1 MSDSEDSTST
11 GGGEQVIEDVSDESH
26 DPTSNNDDNIMQ
38 DDEESEPEISSK
50 PTRNTTTR
58 TTRGSSRAN
67 YKESSSDEE
76 ENENQD
82 TIEDDEEIISTTTT
96 PVRSRRS
103 RAEPKNYNVDDAF
116 KQLESVVDDEE
127 PEESDIPKRARRF
140 RRNPSSS
147 SASSST
153 TGTTT
158 GRVVRRGANNK
169 SAGIG
174 AGDYEIP
181 KRGLRERSKK
191 VNYAENDEE
200 EAMEDEEQTI
210 QDTATQEEGS
220 ESQMVVDDEE
230 EIVPVKSKRTVSRTV
245 KRGGGGGNTTKT
257 RARTARAKKPA
268 QRKRVVDSDDD
279 DEEDVDDNLTSS
291 ESSDDD
297 TSEDNEEDHA
307 ENEID
312 EGPTIVLDEDKDDVI
327 EAILACRERKQEEE
341 GLDDDDE
348 NASDEQNGA
357 SSSDGKKS
365 TSKGEVVIEYLCKY
379 KKKSYLHCEWIPR
392 SELDEDIQTRNKLN
406 RFHKQYDVKYF
417 EGLEEYFNP
426 EFVEVERII
435 DRGIWDGS
443 EVYLVK
449 WKGLSYAEA
458 TWEFE
463 EKIEDKD
470 KIEQYKKFNKIPPAN
485 ERRIPSRPAPNKFK
499 KMEESPSFKDGNQL
513 REYQLEGLNW
523 LVFCWY
529 QRRSSILADEM
540 GLGKTVQTVATLE
553 YLRAFENIRG
563 PFLIVAPLSTV
574 EHWRREFENWTD
586 MNVIVFHG
594 NVDARNMIKN
604 HEFFYKDPK
613 TGKHVHQKL
622 YKFNTLITT
631 YEIVMAESS
640 FLSKIPWQYLV
651 VDEGHRLKNHTSKLT
666 QVLKTFSAGHKLL
679 LTGTPIQNNLTE
691 LFSLLQFLDPDTFY
705 DLDEFSEMY
714 GDLQGE
720 GGSERVEELH
730 KLISPYILRRL
741 KEDVEK
747 SIPPKEEIVVEVVPT
762 SIQKAYEQ
770 AIFKRN
776 REFLMRGVSKAQNI
790 PKLTN
795 VLMELRKVCNHPF
808 LVSGAEENITRGMSD
823 TEINEALIKSCSK
836 MILVDKLLKKLREGG
851 HKVLIFS
858 QMVLVLNILEDY
870 LRYRGYTYVRL
881 DGTIKGSIRQQA
893 IDRFNDPNIDTFV
906 FLVSTKAGGVGI
918 NLTSADTVIIYD
930 SDWNPQNDLQAQARC
945 HRIGQ
950 TKEVKV
956 YRLLTKNTKEK
967 EIFERA
973 SMKLGLDRAV
983 LSSNNEFVQSSS
995 KGSTQNKPAL
1005 EKEELELLLRHGAY
1019 SAFKIDDTEEQKMLM
1034 DEDIDTIMA
1043 RTATVVRYDQASQGG
1058 SENAG
1063 ALSSFSKA
1071 TFCFSEDMQ
1080 WENLL
1085 PREKTA
1091 TGLMKLLSEDSSLE
1105 TDKQKEDY
1113 MNDVKALVDAK
1124 INEIE
1129 KFRYH
1134 PDDELATLLTQM
1146 MYARLLDAEH
1156 KEKAKEWLAILEQP
1170 RLRNGSS
1177 RDEATEVS
1185 DTEDTK
1191 ESTKKKTGGWYKAE
1205 RQRFQKTL
1213 LEIGWGKWARIRESK
1228 LHNHSIED
1236 IHSLGECF
1244 ISQLATLIEGEKEV
1258 EFLKMLIDSAAVPE
1272 ETSENTD
1279 QSLKID
1285 FKSKPI
1291 RAADHIKIH
1300 LPHDEDLSTASLEI
1314 IKVAQHEHSEDTKQ
1328 ARVSKKKKSKSQASS
1343 SKSSKSDKNMCVR
1356 FYELTEK
1363 DKEKRTCDLAAPGC
1377 SGEYFVRLNL
1387 ATGSKTSPSFNVN
1400 GVHPVLEDKE
1410 WIEQAKRGGKTWVK
1424 KLKFNL
1430 CLTKILEA
1438 YNGKLTTD
1446 NIPKVN
1452 LKPPTDW
1459 WDKECDRDLM
1469 LGFEIHGYGRLEQIK
1484 EDTSLC
1490 FKQKHDDHV
1499 AKAKSR
1505 KEKKD
1510 ADSWP
1515 SIAAINKRANKLMEL
1530 LTKEKDI
1537 SALSILK
1544 SGDDTD
1550 ELHFEDE
1557 AEIAEPKSIV
1567 ESWSKREKAD
1577 IQRVLMNHGLCPN
1590 ESTHEPNFA
1599 KIISLANLRKTESAV
1614 KSYVSHFIKSAKAIT
1629 NASSGDDED
1638 ESDAESKKKSSSS
1651 NEKLTEI
1658 PPQTAKKVLTRIELM
1673 NGLYTHVYPHWD
1685 ECKTKFSYLKSSG
1698 LPKWWK
1704 SGQHD
1709 KELVR
1714 GIKKHGFDFK
1724 KIFEDKNFKFG
1735 SKEPPRDGL
1744 VIGRIEEIVQL
1755 SRKIGVVGSPT
1766 KSKGWNFTPKKTHV
1780 TLKSPPLAE
1789 KKASSSSSSSGSKR
1803 KVKRQTTLDFKPAE
1817 NPEDPIEET
1826 SDHDEEMKD
1835 EGTTTS
1841 SASTAHVKDATDH
1854 SSTTSS
1860 STKEESSSS
1869 KETTKES
1876 SSSHKTTPTKES
1888 ATSSSSSSQ
1897 QETSNTALATEEEDV
1912 LKKKIPKKPAKQKE
1926 ERSPSLKRK
1935 KDDFGSNSHS
1945 NAYGDSDED
1954 YHTPRKGEYEPND
1967 KKRKTSSPAP
1977 SEHDSRGKYYG
1988 SGSSSNHGR
1997 DSRDSRDYGRDS
2009 YGRDSRDHYNHSP
2022 SHHHRDRDD
2031 RRDRDSRRD
2040 SGSYRDSRDYRDSS
2054 HNSHRGSS
2062 SRDHR

>member
-1 MSDSEDSTST
+1 
-11 GGGEQVIEDVSDESH
+11 
-26 DPTSNNDDNIMQ
+26 
-38 DDEESEPEISSK
+38 
-50 PTRNTTTR
+50 
-58 TTRGSSRAN
+58 
-67 YKESSSDEE
+67 
-76 ENENQD
+76 
-82 TIEDDEEIISTTTT
+82 
-96 PVRSRRS
+96 
-103 RAEPKNYNVDDAF
+103 
-116 KQLESVVDDEE
+116 
-127 PEESDIPKRARRF
+127 
-140 RRNPSSS
+140 
-147 SASSST
+147 
-153 TGTTT
+153 
-158 GRVVRRGANNK
+158 
-169 SAGIG
+169 
-174 AGDYEIP
+174 
-181 KRGLRERSKK
+181 
-191 VNYAENDEE
+191 
-200 EAMEDEEQTI
+200 
-210 QDTATQEEGS
+210 
-220 ESQMVVDDEE
+220 
-230 EIVPVKSKRTVSRTV
+230 
-245 KRGGGGGNTTKT
+245 
-257 RARTARAKKPA
+257 
-268 QRKRVVDSDDD
+268 
-279 DEEDVDDNLTSS
+279 
-291 ESSDDD
+291 
-297 TSEDNEEDHA
+297 
-307 ENEID
+307 
-312 EGPTIVLDEDKDDVI
+312 
-327 EAILACRERKQEEE
+327 
-341 GLDDDDE
+341 
-348 NASDEQNGA
+348 
-357 SSSDGKKS
+357 
-365 TSKGEVVIEYLCKY
+365 
-379 KKKSYLHCEWIPR
+379 
-392 SELDEDIQTRNKLN
+392 
-406 RFHKQYDVKYF
+406 
-417 EGLEEYFNP
+417 
-426 EFVEVERII
+426 
-435 DRGIWDGS
+435 
-443 EVYLVK
+443 
-449 WKGLSYAEA
+449 
-458 TWEFE
+458 
-463 EKIEDKD
+463 
-470 KIEQYKKFNKIPPAN
+470 
-485 ERRIPSRPAPNKFK
+485 
-499 KMEESPSFKDGNQL
+499 
-513 REYQLEGLNW
+513 
-523 LVFCWY
+523 
-529 QRRSSILADEM
+529 M

-553 YLRAFENIRG
+553 YLRSYENIRG
-563 PFLIVAPLSTV
+563 PFLIIAPLSTV

-586 MNVIVFHG
+586 MNVVVFHG

-622 YKFNTLITT
+622 YKFNALITT
-631 YEIVMAESS
+631 YEMVMTESS

-651 VDEGHRLKNHTSKLT
+651 VDEGHRLKNRNSKLT

-705 DLDEFSEMY
+705 DLDEFTEMY

-795 VLMELRKVCNHPF
+795 ILMELRKVCNHPF
-808 LVSGAEENITRGMSD
+808 LISGAEENITRGMSD

-881 DGTIKGSIRQQA
+881 DGTIKGSVRQQA
-893 IDRFNDPNIDTFV
+893 IDRFNDPNVDTFV

-995 KGSTQNKPAL
+995 KSSTQNKPAL

-1043 RTATVVRYDQASQGG
+1043 RTATVVRYDQASQGDG
-1058 SENAG
+1058 ENGG

-1071 TFCFSEDMQ
+1071 TFCFSEDLQ

-1105 TDKQKEDY
+1105 TEKQKEDY

-1124 INEIE
+1124 MNEIE
-1129 KFRYH
+1129 KFRYQ
-1134 PDDELATLLTQM
+1134 PDEELATLLTQM

-1191 ESTKKKTGGWYKAE
+1191 ESTSKKKTGGWYKAE

-1272 ETSENTD
+1272 EASENTD
-1279 QSLKID
+1279 QSLKVD
-1285 FKSKPI
+1285 LKSKPV

-1314 IKVAQHEHSEDTKQ
+1314 IKVAQQK
-1328 ARVSKKKKSKSQASS
+1328 ARVSKKKKTKSQASS
-1343 SKSSKSDKNMCVR
+1343 SKSSTKSEKNMCVR

-1363 DKEKRTCDLAAPGC
+1363 DKEKRVCELAAPGC

-1387 ATGSKTSPSFNVN
+1387 ATGSKTSPNFDVS
-1400 GVHPVLEDKE
+1400 GIHPVLEDKE
-1410 WIEQAKRGGKTWVK
+1410 WVEQAKRGGKTWVK

-1438 YNGKLTTD
+1438 YNGKITTD

-1557 AEIAEPKSIV
+1557 TEISEPKSIV

-1599 KIISLANLRKTESAV
+1599 KIISLANLRKTESSV
-1614 KSYVSHFIKSAKAIT
+1614 KTYVAHFVKSAKAIT
-1629 NASSGDDED
+1629 NVSSGDEEE
-1638 ESDAESKKKSSSS
+1638 ESDTESKKKSSSS
-1651 NEKLTEI
+1651 SSSSSSSNEKLAI
-1658 PPQTAKKVLTRIELM
+1658 PPQTAKKLLTRIELM

-1724 KIFEDKNFKFG
+1724 KIFEDKDFKFG

-1744 VIGRIEEIVQL
+1744 IIGRIEEIVQL
-1755 SRKIGVVGSPT
+1755 SKKISVVGSPT

-1789 KKASSSSSSSGSKR
+1789 KKASSSSSGGSSKR
-1803 KVKRQTTLDFKPAE
+1803 KIKRQTTLSEFKPVE
-1817 NPEDPIEET
+1817 NPEDPIEES

-1835 EGTTTS
+1835 EATV
-1841 SASTAHVKDATDH
+1841 AS
-1854 SSTTSS
+1854 SSTTNSKDSAVTASASS
-1860 STKEESSSS
+1860 STMKEETSNN
-1869 KETTKES
+1869 KETPTKDS
-1876 SSSHKTTPTKES
+1876 STHLKTTPTKEHAS
-1888 ATSSSSSSQ
+1888 TASSSSSSQ
-1897 QETSNTALATEEEDV
+1897 ETSQMAPSTAAEEEDV

-1926 ERSPSLKRK
+1926 EPSPSLKRK
-1935 KDDFGSNSHS
+1935 KDDIGSSHHNNS
-1945 NAYGDSDED
+1945 YGDSDEERD
-1954 YHTPRKGEYEPND
+1954 YHTPRKGEYEPHD

-1988 SGSSSNHGR
+1988 SGSSNHGR
-1997 DSRDSRDYGRDS
+1997 DSRDYRDS
-2009 YGRDSRDHYNHSP
+2009 YGRDSGRDHYNHSP

-2040 SGSYRDSRDYRDSS
+2040 SGSYRDRDYRDSS